1 MESHG
6 KALSSEEPTLFI
18 HKFSNY
24 SLIMSH
30 EPGIIQGARGKPG
43 NKTVHADILAGDRQ
57 SEVVTSAM
65 KTTTAWP

>member
-1 MESHG
+1 
-6 KALSSEEPTLFI
+6 
-18 HKFSNY
+18 
-24 SLIMSH
+24 MSH